1 MFISRTRFKRK
12 PEEDNLSTL
21 QGTNGPPQSV
31 LCSDVLLYSGVLR
44 VTHPLFYLVCQLM
57 FHPWNEHQTPYKP
70 CTKQDMWSQTWFLR
84 ATLFHNYT
92 IKQRGVWLH
101 SSLKTSSSSS
111 SSNRKSC
118 LWRPSQNFKF
128 SKTHCI
134 KIQPLKCLKI
144 WEDLQLL
151 LDLNWSY
158 RNHSTHVPIVLLWN
172 TKGYSTKTEVSRTLE
187 STQIYI
193 LLTCREHAV
202 EPHYLLDSR

>member
-1 MFISRTRFKRK
+1 MVH
-12 PEEDNLSTL
+12 
-21 QGTNGPPQSV
+21 PQSV
-31 LCSDVLLYSGVLR
+31 LCSDVLLYSGVLSD
-44 VTHPLFYLVCQLM
+44 
-57 FHPWNEHQTPYKP
+57 TPTVLPSVPINVSSLKWTPDTIKP

-92 IKQRGVWLH
+92 IKRRGVCLH

-134 KIQPLKCLKI
+134 KIQLLKCLKI
-144 WEDLQLL
+144 WEDLQF
-151 LDLNWSY
+151 DSRPWSY